1 MVEDEGDE
9 EGDHGSIVAFRIPC
23 RPSVDFQPP
32 SSCRYP
38 PDSPCRLLQPADL
51 LHPLATR
58 LLLSCL
64 FGPSLRSC
72 PPAASRSP
80 LSLGRP
86 YPPLLPPPPT
96 PAPSHATRTKP
107 STLDR
112 RRVLAPSTCTRRYA
126 GPDPPTRHQTLFP
139 PRSHVAPHPPS
150 FHPFHPLVLGFVPVS
165 VSLPRLRASHIFVL
179 AFRLSPSVTRWL
191 SASLSLVATPAVASE
206 GEAHAARSR
215 SVA

>member
-1 MVEDEGDE
+1 MEDEGDE

-51 LHPLATR
+51 LHPLVTR

-96 PAPSHATRTKP
+96 PAPFHATRTKP

-126 GPDPPTRHQTLFP
+126 GPDPPTRHRTLFP

-150 FHPFHPLVLGFVPVS
+150 FHPFHPLVLRPRVGLAPSFARESHFRSGFPSLTLRHSLAVCLPVS
-165 VSLPRLRASHIFVL
+165 RRY
-179 AFRLSPSVTRWL
+179 PSRRV
-191 SASLSLVATPAVASE
+191 
-206 GEAHAARSR
+206 GG
-215 SVA
+215 